1 MNSIFW
7 KIFLSFLA
15 MLVLVGGITVHVSF
29 YLAGQR
35 AASINEL
42 KRIDV
47 QRDAEAALTTGGAE
61 GFARWLRSD
70 AGLPNTHTIY
80 LIDEY
85 GDEILGRTLPPE
97 AKLAFMRLKRSGR
110 LKSSKRVPRV
120 VAADGTTYLFLLGP
134 RRPPAMGVFATPGVN
149 RVVLVAALLVTGIAC
164 FLLTRYLVSPLTRV
178 THAAEALA
186 DGKLSAR
193 AGRDAYRHDELGRLA
208 AQFDDMAD
216 ALQRQLQTRQDL
228 LRNAS
233 HELRSP
239 LARIQVALELAR
251 RQPDAVNEQL
261 DRIGREAEQMEAL
274 TAQML
279 NLARA
284 QSEQASAAADVELG
298 DVLRRIVEDAAFE
311 GAPQQRRVTLDA
323 PDASLVVRG
332 HAELLA
338 SAVENVVRNALRFT
352 PDGGG
357 VAVAL
362 AREGADAIVRVADG
376 GPGIPEHL
384 MAHIFEPF
392 FQGQSQAGTAGVGLA
407 VSKQVV
413 DLHGGTMR
421 ARNRAEGGL
430 EVEIRVPLAGGDQ
443 DTSSSAASA

>member
-7 KIFLSFLA
+7 KIFLSFIA

-47 QRDAEAALTTGGAE
+47 QRDAEAALVDGGAE
-61 GFARWLRSD
+61 GFARWLRAD

-80 LIDEY
+80 LIDGE
-85 GDEILGRTLPPE
+85 GSEILERKLPAE
-97 AKLAFMRLKRSGR
+97 AKLAFSRLKRSGR
-110 LKSSKRVPRV
+110 LKSSKRVPKI
-120 VAADGTTYLFLLGP
+120 VAADGTPYLFLLGP
-134 RRPPAMGVFATPGVN
+134 TRPPAMGVFATPGVN
-149 RVVLVAALLVTGIAC
+149 RVVLVLALLVTGTAC
-164 FLLTRYLVSPLTRV
+164 FLLTRYLVAPLTRV
-178 THAAEALA
+178 TRAAEALA
-186 DGKLSAR
+186 DGRLTAR
-193 AGRDAYRHDELGRLA
+193 AGSDAYRHDELGRLA
-208 AQFDDMAD
+208 SQFDDMAD

-251 RQPDAVNEQL
+251 RQPDAVTEQL
-261 DRIGREAEQMEAL
+261 ERIEREAEQMEAL

-284 QSEQASAAADVELG
+284 QSDQASDAADVELG
-298 DVLRRIVEDAAFE
+298 EVLRRIVEDAAFE
-311 GAPQQRRVTLDA
+311 GAPQGREVVLDA
-323 PDASLVVRG
+323 ADGALVVRG
-332 HAELLA
+332 HAELIA
-338 SAVENVVRNALRFT
+338 SAIENVVRNALRFT
-352 PDGGG
+352 PEGGG
-357 VAVAL
+357 VEVRL
-362 AREGADAIVRVADG
+362 AREGDHALVRVTDG

-384 MAHIFEPF
+384 MTHIFEPF

-430 EVEIRVPLAGGDQ
+430 EVEIRVPLAAASQ
-443 DTSSSAASA
+443 DTSTSASSA